1 MCFFVI
7 INSIFK
13 FLLKKSEKI
22 LSCVESGAV
31 KLWSLKTPTTPTPR
45 SPLVELNAGANLT
58 CLRKSKFNSDSSSSP
73 FLFATGGKDN
83 DLKVW
88 DLNDG
93 GEAEKEVSEPMFRA
107 KNMPD
112 NWMQLREPV
121 WIMSMDFM
129 DERRVVVG
137 TAHHQVDIKI
147 FSTSPTPFLP
157 LFLIHSF
164 FFFYSKLKMYDIKSG
179 IRKPVLNMSYGENPI
194 TSLVCL
200 PDGSK

>member
-1 MCFFVI
+1 MKCVFLI
-7 INSIFK
+7 INSNSK

-31 KLWSLKTPTTPTPR
+31 KLWSLKATPTR

-58 CLRKSKFNSDSSSSP
+58 CLCKSKFNTSGDSSSSP

-93 GEAEKEVSEPMFRA
+93 GGCDEPMFRA

-137 TAHHQVDIKI
+137 TAHHQVDI
-147 FSTSPTPFLP
+147 
-157 LFLIHSF
+157 
-164 FFFYSKLKMYDIKSG
+164 
-179 IRKPVLNMSYGENPI
+179 
-194 TSLVCL
+194 
-200 PDGSK
+200 

>member
-1 MCFFVI
+1 M
-7 INSIFK
+7 
-13 FLLKKSEKI
+13 
-22 LSCVESGAV
+22 SCVESGAV
-31 KLWSLKTPTTPTPR
+31 KLWSLKTTTTTTSPPP
-45 SPLVELNAGANLT
+45 PLVELNAGANLT
-58 CLRKSKFNSDSSSSP
+58 CLRKSKFNTSTADSSP

-93 GEAEKEVSEPMFRA
+93 EAEPMFRA

-137 TAHHQVDIKI
+137 TAHHQVKI
-147 FSTSPTPFLP
+147 LFSYMCSK
-157 LFLIHSF
+157 LIFISF
-164 FFFYSKLKMYDIKSG
+164 HLISSKKKLKMYDIKSG

>member
-1 MCFFVI
+1 M
-7 INSIFK
+7 
-13 FLLKKSEKI
+13 
-22 LSCVESGAV
+22 SCVESGAV
-31 KLWSLKTPTTPTPR
+31 KLWSLKTPTTP
-45 SPLVELNAGANLT
+45 SPLVELKAGANLA
-58 CLRKSKFNSDSSSSP
+58 CLRKSKFNSDSSSSSSP

-88 DLNDG
+88 DLNG
-93 GEAEKEVSEPMFRA
+93 AEKEVSEPMFRA

-112 NWMQLREPV
+112 NWMQLREPI

-137 TAHHQVDIKI
+137 TAHHQVIYKDLFNITPL
-147 FSTSPTPFLP
+147 FTPFSN
-157 LFLIHSF
+157 SF
-164 FFFYSKLKMYDIKSG
+164 FIYYSKLKMYDIKSG

>member
-1 MCFFVI
+1 MKYVFCI
-7 INSIFK
+7 INSNSK

-31 KLWSLKTPTTPTPR
+31 KLWSLKTTPTTTT

-58 CLRKSKFNSDSSSSP
+58 CLRKSKFNSDSSSP

-88 DLNDG
+88 DLNG
-93 GEAEKEVSEPMFRA
+93 AEKVSEPMFRA

-112 NWMQLREPV
+112 NWMQLREPI

-137 TAHHQVDIKI
+137 TAHHQVI
-147 FSTSPTPFLP
+147 
-157 LFLIHSF
+157 
-164 FFFYSKLKMYDIKSG
+164 
-179 IRKPVLNMSYGENPI
+179 
-194 TSLVCL
+194 
-200 PDGSK
+200 

>member
-1 MCFFVI
+1 
-7 INSIFK
+7 
-13 FLLKKSEKI
+13 

-31 KLWSLKTPTTPTPR
+31 KLWSLKTTTR
-45 SPLVELNAGANLT
+45 EPLVELNAGANLT
-58 CLRKSKFNSDSSSSP
+58 CLRKSKFNSDSSSSSSP

-88 DLNDG
+88 DLNG
-93 GEAEKEVSEPMFRA
+93 AEKVSEPMFRA

-112 NWMQLREPV
+112 NWMQLREPI

-147 FSTSPTPFLP
+147 FFNITP
-157 LFLIHSF
+157 LFIPFSNLYS
-164 FFFYSKLKMYDIKSG
+164 FFFYSKSLKC
-179 IRKPVLNMSYGENPI
+179 
-194 TSLVCL
+194 TT
-200 PDGSK
+200 

>member
-1 MCFFVI
+1 MRWSRIWTRKKMFVLLWIFVSKTNVCAGTIRFI
-7 INSIFK
+7 IISFE
-13 FLLKKSEKI
+13 KSEKI

-31 KLWSLKTPTTPTPR
+31 KLWSLKATPTR

-58 CLRKSKFNSDSSSSP
+58 CLRKSKFNSDSSSSSSP

-93 GEAEKEVSEPMFRA
+93 GEAEKEVREPMFRA

-112 NWMQLREPV
+112 NWMQLREPI
-121 WIMSMDFM
+121 WPMSMDFM

-147 FSTSPTPFLP
+147 FSTSPPYLPF
-157 LFLIHSF
+157 
-164 FFFYSKLKMYDIKSG
+164 
-179 IRKPVLNMSYGENPI
+179 N
-194 TSLVCL
+194 
-200 PDGSK
+200 